1 MSNGSETVAN
11 EIVLGG
17 FSVNKS
23 TLILA
28 GVGGGLFFIFMLVG
42 LYCACTGRI
51 CNKKT
56 RAKASAKNG
65 DYDGVDTQ
73 DPYTSGAKSTTID
86 VDTYDDEYHATDDDG
101 SNAYFSDD
109 GPQLTQTGTFN
120 NRNLDLSKFVD
131 VNYPHD
137 EDTASSTDGD
147 HNFDFNKCM
156 AYVTKYLFAWKKENP
171 VSPGNPQLDVEEYVA
186 ELEARWRLIDEEL
199 VGVVS
204 ADDLRAAVWN
214 NDADYEGMP
223 MPDGPLPQSLQDIV
237 DDILDG
243 VGLQEPYGTDTFT
256 FWTFVNYLLRDADGI
271 DYGIV
276 MPPAPALWGHV
287 GHR

>member
-1 MSNGSETVAN
+1 MSGIAN
-11 EIVLGG
+11 EITLAG

-23 TLILA
+23 KLILA
-28 GVGGGLFFIFMLVG
+28 GVGGGLLLITLLVG
-42 LYCACTGRI
+42 IYCACTGKI
-51 CNKKT
+51 CRRKLN
-56 RAKASAKNG
+56 KNG
-65 DYDGVDTQ
+65 DYDGVNVVDSFTH
-73 DPYTSGAKSTTID
+73 TSKNSNIE
-86 VDTYDDEYHATDDDG
+86 VETYEDEYNHSEEEDG

-120 NRNLDLSKFVD
+120 TRNLDLSKFVD

-137 EDTASSTDGD
+137 DDTASSADD
-147 HNFDFNKCM
+147 HNFDFDKCM

-186 ELEARWRLIDEEL
+186 ELEARWRLIDEDL

-214 NDADYEGMP
+214 NDADYENMP

-243 VGLQEPYGTDTFT
+243 VGLGAGAGSDTFT

-276 MPPAPALWGHV
+276 MPPAPATWGHV
-287 GHR
+287 GSNR